1 MEAEARGV
9 APTAADMAEDN
20 EDTLKDRMSTL
31 QIQIVDLQASI
42 RQYITKPKAKADAL
56 IALRALDETFRQ
68 QAKENRNRTTPNVAT
83 ETVDTMQEHEG
94 E

>member
-31 QIQIVDLQASI
+31 QIQIVDLQASV
-42 RQYITKPKAKADAL
+42 RQFITKPEAKADSL
-56 IALRALDETFRQ
+56 IALRAIDKMFRQ

-83 ETVDTMQEHEG
+83 ETVDTMQARKKM
-94 E
+94 

>member
-9 APTAADMAEDN
+9 SPTAADMAEDN
-20 EDTLKDRMSTL
+20 EDALKDRMSTL
-31 QIQIVDLQASI
+31 QTQIFDLQASV
-42 RQYITKPKAKADAL
+42 RQFITKPEARADSL